1 MHDPTHASRAREGL
15 PGRFDNTTAGQL
27 AHLNDLDDY
36 EIADGEPDIEG
47 WDVRTVTGEK
57 IGTVEDL
64 IVDTAL
70 MKVRYLEIKFDRL
83 LMDSGEMRHV
93 LVPIGSVQLHED
105 DDNVVINLHEEQ
117 LATVPAYARGTL
129 TRSYETE
136 VMRGF
141 AQAESTPMQTEG
153 EERDFYG
160 HDYFDEDR
168 AFSRRRSADR
178 SSRSYLRRIDE

>member
-1 MHDPTHASRAREGL
+1 MHDPTHASRARDGL

-27 AHLNDLDDY
+27 AHLNELDDY

-57 IGTVEDL
+57 VGTVEDL

-70 MKVRYLEIKFDRL
+70 MKVRYIEIKFDRL

-93 LVPIGSVQLHED
+93 LVPIGSVQLD
-105 DDNVVINLHEEQ
+105 DDDDDVIINLHEAQ
-117 LATVPAYARGTL
+117 LATLPAYARGTL

-136 VMRGF
+136 VMQGF
-141 AQAESTPMQTEG
+141 AHAESTPVHADDEG
-153 EERDFYG
+153 RDFYG

-168 AFSRRRSADR
+168 AFSRRRAADR
-178 SSRSYLRRIDE
+178 PQQSYLRRLDE